1 MTSPQPII
9 NVTPPHPASLAEDAL
24 LAQCTLTRGKSQG
37 PGGQHRNKVETKVTL
52 RHEPTGIEAHA
63 GERRSQEQ
71 NKGVALFRLR
81 LELATHVRCP
91 VPLGEI
97 RTPLWLSRVSAA
109 GRIACN
115 PEHADF
121 PTMLALAM
129 DVISAAG
136 WDVSKAAPRL
146 TCTPSQLIKMV
157 KGHAAAVAV
166 VNQARAEVGLKRLL

>member
-1 MTSPQPII
+1 MTSPQAVI
-9 NVTPPHPASLAEDAL
+9 NVPPPHPASLADDIL
-24 LAQCTLTRGKSQG
+24 LAQCSLTRGKSQG

-52 RHEPTGIEAHA
+52 RHEPTGVESHA

-97 RTPLWLSRVSAA
+97 RTPLWNSRVSAS

-115 PEHADF
+115 PEHTDF
-121 PTMLALAM
+121 PTLLALAM
-129 DVISAAG
+129 DVIAVAQG
-136 WDVSKAAPRL
+136 DVSKAAARL
-146 TCTPSQLIKMV
+146 VCTSSQLV
-157 KGHAAAVAV
+157 KLVQDHPPAMEA
-166 VNQARAEVGLKRLL
+166 VNQLRVNRGLKRLR